1 MIRSMQSDRGALIG
15 LVSPRDKMN
24 LTVSDKACKEAVII
38 NLWHKHFFACEG
50 LCNRSC

>member
-24 LTVSDKACKEAVII
+24 LTISDRACKEAVII

-50 LCNRSC
+50 LCNRSW